1 MNVLHKKNQETSKR
15 NQGVYRGEIHPNL
28 GQKNEDFERA
38 FK

>member
-1 MNVLHKKNQETSKR
+1 MNVLHKKNQGKSMRKEGAYR
-15 NQGVYRGEIHPNL
+15 NEFGRNI